1 MMQRKNYLIALL
13 TTIML
18 FSCGQD
24 KKDSLPVKPQDLNS
38 VKTLIKG
45 KKYTT
50 QKTGFYGTIAV
61 NDETTVNWIDIAE
74 KKKQLAKNTN
84 NMTAQTELTAAER
97 ELKFAEQFVND
108 TAATVFSNGTS
119 IPATYAV
126 DNIVDDYGNDK
137 ESVKIR
143 LTYADPSFSFG
154 NELASEMTFT
164 FLVVGADEK
173 SLLLQTPRTINR
185 QPLISLLV
193 AE

>member
-1 MMQRKNYLIALL
+1 MQRKNYLIALL
-13 TTIML
+13 ATIML

-50 QKTGFYGTIAV
+50 QKTGFYGTITV

-74 KKKQLAKNTN
+74 KKKQLAKKTN
-84 NMTAQTELTAAER
+84 NMTAQTELTAAES
-97 ELKFAEQFVND
+97 ELKFAVQFIND
-108 TAATVFSNGTS
+108 TAAKVFLNDES

-126 DNIVDDYGNDK
+126 DNIVDDYGNGK

-143 LTYADPSFSFG
+143 LTYVDPSFSFG
-154 NELASEMTFT
+154 NEPASEMTFT

>member
-1 MMQRKNYLIALL
+1 MVQRKNYVIALL
-13 TTIML
+13 TTTML

-24 KKDSLPVKPQDLNS
+24 KKDSLPVKPQDVNS
-38 VKTLIKG
+38 VKVLIKG

-61 NDETTVNWIDIAE
+61 NGETTVNWIDIAE
-74 KKKQLAKNTN
+74 KKKQLAKNAN
-84 NMTAQTELTAAER
+84 NITAQTELTAAER
-97 ELKFAEQFVND
+97 ELKFAVQFVND
-108 TAATVFSNGTS
+108 TAATVFSNDTS

-126 DNIVDDYGNDK
+126 DNIVDDYGDGK
-137 ESVKIR
+137 GGVKIR

-164 FLVVGADEK
+164 FLVEGADEK

>member
-1 MMQRKNYLIALL
+1 MQRKNYLIALL
-13 TTIML
+13 ATIML

-84 NMTAQTELTAAER
+84 NMTAQTELTAAES
-97 ELKFAEQFVND
+97 ELKFAVQFIND
-108 TAATVFSNGTS
+108 TAAKVFLNDES

-126 DNIVDDYGNDK
+126 DNIVDDYGNGK

-154 NELASEMTFT
+154 NEPASEMTFT

>member
-1 MMQRKNYLIALL
+1 MQRKNYLIALL

-97 ELKFAEQFVND
+97 ELKFAVQFVND

>member
-1 MMQRKNYLIALL
+1 MQRKNYLIALL
-13 TTIML
+13 ATIML

-97 ELKFAEQFVND
+97 ELKFAVQFVND

-154 NELASEMTFT
+154 NEPASEMTFT

>member
-13 TTIML
+13 ATIML

-24 KKDSLPVKPQDLNS
+24 KKDSLPAKPQD

-50 QKTGFYGTIAV
+50 QKTGFYETIAV
-61 NDETTVNWIDIAE
+61 NDETTVSWIDIAE

-97 ELKFAEQFVND
+97 ELKFAVQFIND
-108 TAATVFSNGTS
+108 TAAKVFLNDES

-126 DNIVDDYGNDK
+126 DNIVDDY
-137 ESVKIR
+137 
-143 LTYADPSFSFG
+143 
-154 NELASEMTFT
+154 
-164 FLVVGADEK
+164 
-173 SLLLQTPRTINR
+173 
-185 QPLISLLV
+185 
-193 AE
+193 

>member
-97 ELKFAEQFVND
+97 ELKFAVQFVND

>member
-1 MMQRKNYLIALL
+1 MQRKNYLIALL
-13 TTIML
+13 ATIML

-24 KKDSLPVKPQDLNS
+24 KKDSLPAKPQDVNS

-74 KKKQLAKNTN
+74 KKKQLAKDTN

-97 ELKFAEQFVND
+97 ELKFAVQFIND
-108 TAATVFSNGTS
+108 TAAKVFLNDES

-126 DNIVDDYGNDK
+126 DNIVDDYGNGK

-154 NELASEMTFT
+154 NEPASEMTFT